1 MFSTANFNLTGMDY
15 GFQHMVVVPPLSSW
29 WVCRFMT
36 YDLIPMLHFN
46 ILNINVFEKN

>member
-29 WVCRFMT
+29 WCVPIH
-36 YDLIPMLHFN
+36 DLRSHT
-46 ILNINVFEKN
+46 NVALQHIKHKCL